1 MRVTLHPEAER
12 DLLEAASFY
21 ERVGS
26 QRLAGRFVEEF
37 KRVGALIS
45 RSHAMG
51 SPRSRGRRGL
61 SMSVFPYTVIY
72 KVLDGEVRI
81 LVVKHNRRQ
90 PGYGGSRS

>member
-26 QRLAGRFVEEF
+26 
-37 KRVGALIS
+37 
-45 RSHAMG
+45 
-51 SPRSRGRRGL
+51 PRGRGRRGL